1 MTEPI
6 RSHLDVAREEAR
18 SFAKFW
24 FPYSPTNRTA
34 CENDLLL
41 MFQKWWNAG
50 FSSGLEYEVV
60 PESESPPEIDAA
72 PGEGEGEAP
81 TTEEPSP

>member
-1 MTEPI
+1 MTAPI

-18 SFAKFW
+18 AFAAFW
-24 FPYSPTNRTA
+24 FPYSPTNRAA

-60 PESESPPEIDAA
+60 SETESSAEHDATT
-72 PGEGEGEAP
+72 GEGGAP
-81 TTEEPSP
+81 TTEEPTP